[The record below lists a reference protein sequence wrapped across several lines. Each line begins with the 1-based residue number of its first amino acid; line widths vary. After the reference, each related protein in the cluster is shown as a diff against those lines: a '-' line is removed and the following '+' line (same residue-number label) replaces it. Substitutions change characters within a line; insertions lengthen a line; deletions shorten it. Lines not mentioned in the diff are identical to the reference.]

1 MVSGYFFVGGG
12 ALKRTKEE
20 AEATRQKIIDACYEI
35 ILEKGHE
42 KMTRDD
48 IAARLGM
55 TRGAVNSHFKD
66 KEEMYL
72 VTLNAVLDKLK
83 AQRETYINDSGMTV
97 EQRLHALFQMPLA
110 EADYFHFINHIPHYL
125 LLKESFRC
133 IEQRKQ
139 ENRIWFMD
147 YMKQCLTEY
156 EQEHDCELQ
165 NSKEDMAQLLYL
177 LYEGLHN
184 RNTNPEYET
193 VDFLAK
199 LNTYFEMI
207 LR

>member
-1 MVSGYFFVGGG
+1 M
-12 ALKRTKEE
+12 KRTKED
-20 AEATRQKIIDACYEI
+20 ACVTRQKIIDACYEI
-35 ILEKGHE
+35 ILEKGFD

-55 TRGAVNSHFKD
+55 TRGAVNWHFKD
-66 KEEMYL
+66 KEELYL

-83 AQRETYINDSGMTV
+83 AQREQYVRDSSMTV
-97 EQRLHALFQMPLA
+97 EQRLHALFQMPLV

-125 LLKESFRC
+125 LLQENFQC

-139 ENRIWFMD
+139 ENRIWFMN
-147 YMKQCLTEY
+147 YMEQCLTEY
-156 EQEHDCELQ
+156 EQEHACRLQ
-165 NSKEDMAQLLYL
+165 NSKQDMAQLLYL

-184 RNTNPEYET
+184 RNTTPQYET

-199 LNTYFEMI
+199 LNKYFEII

>member
-1 MVSGYFFVGGG
+1 M
-12 ALKRTKEE
+12 KRTKEE
-20 AEATRQKIIDACYEI
+20 AEATRQKIIDACYEVI
-35 ILEKGHE
+35 QEKGYE

-55 TRGAVNSHFKD
+55 TRGAVNWHFKD

-125 LLKESFRC
+125 LL
-133 IEQRKQ
+133 
-139 ENRIWFMD
+139 
-147 YMKQCLTEY
+147 
-156 EQEHDCELQ
+156 
-165 NSKEDMAQLLYL
+165 
-177 LYEGLHN
+177 
-184 RNTNPEYET
+184 
-193 VDFLAK
+193 
-199 LNTYFEMI
+199 
-207 LR
+207 